1 MLECFVACRRV
12 GVVSELYNLSKD
24 VLATSTVFRFQTHT
38 RLFNKFF
45 NYHVFVSLHL
55 LTVIYTY
62 SPNQTK
68 FPFKLDSNKANTHI
82 ICFPFEVRTQSSIH
96 FSQIVF
102 IKNKIFSQTVL
113 LHKQNRHA
121 YFFSSTLTL
130 YDDKQDGSFSLF
142 FPNNT
147 VLQQASFNS
156 PGKIKG
162 TTPFKLTPL
171 LT

>member
-55 LTVIYTY
+55 LTVIFTY

-121 YFFSSTLTL
+121 YFFFFNTNTVRRQTRWL
-130 YDDKQDGSFSLF
+130 FLF
-142 FPNNT
+142 FF
-147 VLQQASFNS
+147 S
-156 PGKIKG
+156 KH
-162 TTPFKLTPL
+162 
-171 LT
+171 